1 MTSCYREFN
10 QKSKGNKVKKGTT
23 TASYSNNNQIA
34 KYYFFKSIHIH
45 YWHHIF
51 HFRNLPIDIDT
62 VSRYNIHAEDTT
74 TSQKFLVYEITTE
87 QDFYASQSLLSSK
100 SRTVSLNWDN
110 SIKVKPCNAG
120 FVWCLFV
127 CRFFIFLITDVK
139 QLIYLVC
146 KKVKSRLRF
155 QCLL

>member
-10 QKSKGNKVKKGTT
+10 QKSKGNKGKKEQQQQLTLIIIRLQNIIFKIH
-23 TASYSNNNQIA
+23 SYSLLA
-34 KYYFFKSIHIH
+34 PYFSFPE
-45 YWHHIF
+45 F
-51 HFRNLPIDIDT
+51 AIDFDT
-62 VSRYNIHAEDTT
+62 VSRHNIYAEDTT
-74 TSQKFLVYEITTE
+74 TSQKFFVYEITRG
-87 QDFYASQSLLSSK
+87 QDFYALQSLLSSK

>member
-23 TASYSNNNQIA
+23 TTSYSNNNQIA
-34 KYYFFKSIHIH
+34 KYYFLNPL
-45 YWHHIF
+45 IF
-51 HFRNLPIDIDT
+51 IIGTIFMEFAIDIDPDW
-62 VSRYNIHAEDTT
+62 RYNIYTEDTT
-74 TSQKFLVYEITTE
+74 TSQKFFVYEITRG
-87 QDFYASQSLLSSK
+87 QDFCASQSLLSSK

-110 SIKVKPCNAG
+110 SIKVEPCNAG
-120 FVWCLFV
+120 FIWCLFF
-127 CRFFIFLITDVK
+127 CLFFIFPITDVK